1 MHTQFYQY
9 EYSLPS
15 FVLSNARPMF
25 QCCVYYFLDQQIQ
38 SKLDQ
43 EVNFQVQTWK
53 IDEGHSIILIKHN
66 FCSIN
71 T

>member
-43 EVNFQVQTWK
+43 EVNFQVQT
-53 IDEGHSIILIKHN
+53 
-66 FCSIN
+66 
-71 T
+71 